1 MNNKGVSVQFF
12 NPQILHAKTGAST
25 GTSNNKKE
33 SDKYKNLI
41 GPTDPKIDNEVREK
55 LITARVGL
63 LLKASFFGNL
73 ATRLKLVNAD
83 EWCGTAATDG
93 RNFYYNSRFIKML
106 KTKEIEFLFG
116 HEVLHCVYD
125 HFGRRGDRDPQIWN
139 IANDFCVNADLV
151 KHKVGELITTV
162 PALYDAKYDGMSSEE
177 VYDDLMKNAKKI
189 SLGDLIDK
197 MIDEHLD
204 GEGDSDGGD
213 GDEDGDGGGEEI
225 DGSGKGKGRPKLSEE
240 ERRAIRDEIKEAML
254 AAAATVDGAGNI
266 PMGVKRL
273 IQDLTEPK
281 MNWRELL
288 RMQLES
294 TIKSDYTWMR
304 ASRKGWHMDAVMP
317 GMKLDPMIDIAVAL
331 DASGSISPTM
341 LKDFLSEV
349 QGIMESF
356 PAYRIHVVTFDTE
369 CYNPA
374 QYDSDNLDTICD
386 YEVQGGGGT
395 AFEAV
400 FDYLKENE
408 IEPKRLVVFTDG
420 YPCGTWGDEN
430 YADTVWILH
439 GTTTIVP
446 PWGQFAYYEE
456 EKN

>member
-1 MNNKGVSVQFF
+1 M
-12 NPQILHAKTGAST
+12 TST
-25 GTSNNKKE
+25 TTTKEDNKKFA
-33 SDKYKNLI
+33 NLL
-41 GPTDPKIDNEVREK
+41 GETDPKIDREVREK

-106 KTKEIEFLFG
+106 RPKEIEFLFG

-125 HFGRRGDRDPQIWN
+125 HFGRRGDRDPQLFN
-139 IANDFCVNADLV
+139 IANDFCVNADLI
-151 KHKVGELITTV
+151 KHHVGEKITTV
-162 PALYDAKYDGMSSEE
+162 PCLYDPKYDGMSSEE
-177 VYDDLMKNAKKI
+177 IYDILYEKADKI
-189 SLGDLIDK
+189 DIGKLLDQ

-204 GEGDSDGGD
+204 GEGDSDGD
-213 GDEDGDGGGEEI
+213 GED
-225 DGSGKGKGRPKLSEE
+225 GKGKGRPKLTAE
-240 ERRAIRDEIKEAML
+240 ERQAIKDEIKEAML
-254 AAAATVDGAGNI
+254 AAAATVDGAGNL
-266 PMGVKRL
+266 PAGVKRL
-273 IQDLTEPK
+273 IQELTEPQ

-331 DASGSISPTM
+331 DASGSISETM
-341 LKDFLSEV
+341 LKDFLGEI

-369 CYNPA
+369 AYNPV
-374 QYDSDNLDTICD
+374 QYDSENLDDICD
-386 YEVQGGGGT
+386 YEIKGGGGT
-395 AFEAV
+395 D
-400 FDYLKENE
+400 FDCIFNYLKANE

-420 YPCGTWGDEN
+420 YPFGSWGDEN

-439 GTTTIVP
+439 GTTTIEP
-446 PWGQFAYYEE
+446 PWGQHAYYDE
-456 EKN
+456 EKSK